1 MDISDSFATKDS
13 LQSKYFYLT
22 SWYRKVREA
31 HTGRKSSNKKTNRF
45 KYSFIKIYATTEL
58 KDIN

>member
-1 MDISDSFATKDS
+1 MEISDSFATKDS

-31 HTGRKSSNKKTNRF
+31 HTAENHPIKKQIDLN
-45 KYSFIKIYATTEL
+45 IHL
-58 KDIN
+58 